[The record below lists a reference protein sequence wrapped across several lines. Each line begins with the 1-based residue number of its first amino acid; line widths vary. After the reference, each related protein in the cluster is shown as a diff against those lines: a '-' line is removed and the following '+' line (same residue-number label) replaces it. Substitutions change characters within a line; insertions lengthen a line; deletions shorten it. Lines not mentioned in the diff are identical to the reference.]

1 MSAFTIVP
9 PADVQPGDIQKF
21 TPAGGG
27 EPVYRKV
34 VEVKGDY
41 VAIEMPY
48 KGIPTIMYV
57 ARSGPQ
63 IRYGRPANAN
73 SNI

>member
-9 PADVQPGDIQKF
+9 PSDIQPGDIQKF
-21 TPAGGG
+21 TPSAGV
-27 EPVYRKV
+27 PVYRKV

-48 KGIPTIMYV
+48 KGVPTIMYT

-63 IRYGRPANAN
+63 VTYGRRNDN
-73 SNI
+73 T